1 MNFAFHVIRES
12 GMYLFS
18 SNILSECRDF
28 AKAHT
33 RVRVVDMFGQVWCS
47 N

>member
-1 MNFAFHVIRES
+1 MNFAFHVIQTS

-33 RVRVVDMFGQVWCS
+33 QVRIVDMFGQVWGS
-47 N
+47 S